1 MSFDFSDLVIPD
13 DDANENVDNYDYTQ
27 FLTDPIYDWLNIP
40 EEILQVCDDI
50 EEKRKKEKL
59 QLFNKLNHS
68 KLTTLKKYHIV
79 EVHTAKRNPKI
90 IKD

>member
-50 EEKRKKEKL
+50 EEKKK
-59 QLFNKLNHS
+59 
-68 KLTTLKKYHIV
+68 KKKSYNNS
-79 EVHTAKRNPKI
+79 TSSSTQN
-90 IKD
+90 